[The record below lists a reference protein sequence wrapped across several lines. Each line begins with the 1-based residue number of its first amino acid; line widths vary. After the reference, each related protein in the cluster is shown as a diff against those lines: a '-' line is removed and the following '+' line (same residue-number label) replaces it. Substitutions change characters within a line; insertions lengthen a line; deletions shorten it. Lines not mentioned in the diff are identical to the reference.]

1 MDAGVFTT
9 KPVSLQAG
17 ERKVLGEGGGGLATF
32 LLFTVAES
40 MA

>member
-17 ERKVLGEGGGGLATF
+17 ERKVLGEGGLATF